1 LSDMSD
7 LSPSHAVCVG
17 DLFYTGI
24 KRMSEMSEFSIRP
37 RTHTHYIHRCYAHAY
52 ADARYIPRCHTY
64 AQRTYNSYVK
74 EDFL

>member
-1 LSDMSD
+1 
-7 LSPSHAVCVG
+7 
-17 DLFYTGI
+17 
-24 KRMSEMSEFSIRP
+24 MSEMSEFSIRP